1 MKSRRGR
8 LQPVGRDRLLEE
20 LVHDSYKAEKKLPEP
35 TRCPDCAAAYIK
47 GRWTWG
53 TAAAGARQ
61 IRCPACQRIHDK
73 FPAGFVRLEG
83 GFLRA
88 HREEILNLIRH
99 HEAREKAQHPL
110 QRIMAIEEDAEG
122 VTATTTDVHLA
133 RDIALA
139 LERAYKG
146 ELLFHYNKE
155 DNLLR
160 ATWVR

>member
-1 MKSRRGR
+1 M
-8 LQPVGRDRLLEE
+8 
-20 LVHDSYKAEKKLPEP
+20 
-35 TRCPDCAAAYIK
+35 
-47 GRWTWG
+47 
-53 TAAAGARQ
+53 
-61 IRCPACQRIHDK
+61 
-73 FPAGFVRLEG
+73 
-83 GFLRA
+83 
-88 HREEILNLIRH
+88 IRH